1 MYKPFDLT
9 GKVALVTG
17 GNSGIGLGMARAMT
31 QAGADVAIWGT
42 NAKRTPPP
50 KRKLAA
56 SGRNVLALE
65 LRRGDEKA
73 VEAAFAET
81 LGRARPGRRL
91 LCKRR
96 YERARTASFLEMTSE
111 EWRRVLKVN
120 LDGAFFT
127 FRAAARH
134 MVQRGGGG
142 ALVGTA
148 SLAAIEGA
156 ARSEHYAATK
166 GGMISMI
173 RALAVEFARHGV
185 RANAILPGWIE
196 TDMTANA
203 IGNEKF
209 AKNVL
214 PRIPMRR
221 WGTGD
226 DFGGIAVYLMSSAL
240 GLSHRRHLPH
250 RRRLRAVLRPTAE
263 QRRGR
268 DMVRPE
274 IGRTSSG
281 GRPKEVEDDPGGAA
295 GCERRIMPTL
305 NRKMATAA
313 TIESANAQGSTL
325 VSDRRVERQ
334 AECPHGRRLAED
346 RVNRE
351 PDGEVQDHPDHGRGD
366 GRQAPR

>member
-9 GKVALVTG
+9 GKVAMVTG
-17 GNSGIGLGMARAMT
+17 GNSGIGLGMARALV

-42 NAKRTPPP
+42 NANKNAAA
-50 KRKLAA
+50 KSELSA

-65 LRRGDEKA
+65 CDVSDEKA

-81 LGRARPGRRL
+81 VGALGRVDGCFANAGVSGRG
-91 LCKRR
+91 
-96 YERARTASFLEMTSE
+96 TASFLEMKSE

-134 MVQRGGGG
+134 MVAWGGGG
-142 ALVGTA
+142 TLVGTA

-156 ARSEHYAATK
+156 PRSEHYAATK

-203 IGNEKF
+203 IGNAKF
-209 AKNVL
+209 ASNVL
-214 PRIPMRR
+214 PRIPTRR

-226 DFGGIAVYLMSSAL
+226 DFGGIAVYLMSSASAYHTGDTFL
-240 GLSHRRHLPH
+240 I
-250 RRRLRAVLRPTAE
+250 
-263 QRRGR
+263 
-268 DMVRPE
+268 D
-274 IGRTSSG
+274 G
-281 GRPKEVEDDPGGAA
+281 GYA
-295 GCERRIMPTL
+295 L
-305 NRKMATAA
+305 F
-313 TIESANAQGSTL
+313 
-325 VSDRRVERQ
+325 
-334 AECPHGRRLAED
+334 
-346 RVNRE
+346 
-351 PDGEVQDHPDHGRGD
+351 
-366 GRQAPR
+366 